1 MPLAPANPLVE
12 ALRGRP
18 ILGPERFAELES
30 VQAPAHPD
38 PQALARHLIQLG
50 WLTVYQAKKVVSGR
64 AGELVV
70 GPYVILDK
78 LGEGGMGRVFKAIQ
92 LSLNRLVALK
102 GVRAQLLSNRTAL
115 KRFRREVKAAAGL
128 RHPNIVSVFDADRI
142 GDRHFLAMEYI
153 EGVDLARL
161 LRDRGPLPI
170 SVACSYIR
178 QAALGLQ
185 HAHERGI
192 IHRDIKPANLLVST
206 HESGQFTSRNVVK
219 ILDMGLARRDGLNA
233 EKGSNS
239 TDLTR
244 VGTVIGTPDYMSPE
258 QARDSSAVDH
268 RSDLYSLG
276 CTFYH
281 ALTGEA
287 PFPKGAAV
295 EKLLQHQSDAPRPV
309 QSLRPDV
316 PAELATV
323 VRCLLAKNPME
334 RFQSGAA
341 LAHALEPWS
350 TAGGQSG
357 YNPRPVPRAE
367 PVDPSSASIETDP
380 NDPFN
385 FDSSGTAATPVAS
398 RRSPAQTG
406 RSGRPT
412 RTVSWVVALAVLFA
426 VFFVVGAV
434 GAALIFGSRSKA
446 PDPPS
451 PGLPAPAKST
461 PGKRA
466 PKPEL

>member
-1 MPLAPANPLVE
+1 MPLAPPNPLVE

-30 VQAPAHPD
+30 VHAPAHPD

-78 LGEGGMGRVFKAIQ
+78 LGEGGMGRVFKAVQ

-102 GVRAQLLSNRTAL
+102 VVRAQLLSSRIAL

-192 IHRDIKPANLLVST
+192 IHRDIKPANLLVSVDG
-206 HESGQFTSRNVVK
+206 SGQFTSRNAVK

-233 EKGSNS
+233 EKASNS

-244 VGTVIGTPDYMSPE
+244 IGTVIGTPDYMSPE

-295 EKLLQHQSDAPRPV
+295 EKLLQHQSDPPRPV

-316 PAELATV
+316 PPELATV
-323 VRCLLAKNPME
+323 VHCLLAKNSKE
-334 RFQSGAA
+334 RFQSGGA

-367 PVDPSSASIETDP
+367 AVDPSSASIETDP

-385 FDSSGTAATPVAS
+385 FDSASTAATPVATH
-398 RRSPAQTG
+398 RSPAQSG
-406 RSGRPT
+406 RAGRPT
-412 RTVSWVVALAVLFA
+412 KALYWVALVALFTG
-426 VFFVVGAV
+426 FFLVGAV
-434 GAALIFGSRSKA
+434 GAALLFGGRSNA
-446 PDPPS
+446 PDPAS
-451 PGLPAPAKST
+451 PGSPVPAKSN
-461 PGKRA
+461 PGKPA
-466 PKPEL
+466 PKPES